1 MQCHSICLKVSPR
14 VWSRYFLVSSI
25 EFSNI
30 GIDVQYIATFYLL
43 KVSTDLTRFHKAFR
57 DRCSPWRLL
66 CTQASQF
73 KCFLQGKLSSCMLSD
88 YCVLIIEVHRCH
100 NWRSPVSSLQPA
112 AQMRTYQ
119 ERSRDMFDYY
129 IFWEC
134 SAARVCSVLA
144 SRVLRVTR
152 SAWRLWLIKT
162 HCVYTPTIIQHQL

>member
-1 MQCHSICLKVSPR
+1 MANIIPTWWMVSWDLMRPIGGELVTSITSPSC
-14 VWSRYFLVSSI
+14 WGTHFLYL
-25 EFSNI
+25 SNPPSGNLHPI
-30 GIDVQYIATFYLL
+30 IPCIVHKHPSLNAFY
-43 KVSTDLTRFHKAFR
+43 KENCPHAF
-57 DRCSPWRLL
+57 WLL
-66 CTQASQF
+66 CIDYWGTSMSQLE
-73 KCFLQGKLSSCMLSD
+73 KSS
-88 YCVLIIEVHRCH
+88 E
-100 NWRSPVSSLQPA
+100 QPA